1 MELEVKVLT
10 LVLHFFFF
18 LKSNLVVWM
27 DSGLV
32 LVDPIKFSPTH
43 FAKKKDLLLQ
53 SYTKKRSIDNKIINL
68 E

>member
-1 MELEVKVLT
+1 MELEVKVLI
-10 LVLHFFFF
+10 LVLHVFVFFFF

-43 FAKKKDLLLQ
+43 FAIKKKDLLLQ
-53 SYTKKRSIDNKIINL
+53 SYTKKEVLITKL
-68 E
+68 